1 MPLAAACSIPPE
13 QTAGTQG
20 KRLMRLLRPPLFP
33 SMFRLIFSVC
43 RVPEI

>member
-13 QTAGTQG
+13 QIAGTQG
-20 KRLMRLLRPPLFP
+20 KRLMRPLRPSLLP

-43 RVPEI
+43 RIPGI